1 MKFYC
6 FFLLAVLLPVSHA
19 YSQQKNKSLVLFTVD
34 GKPVDVDEFVYLYR
48 KNHQGREEEFT
59 KEKIEEYLTLFVNFK
74 LKVAEAESRGM
85 GNTESFK
92 NELDGYKVE
101 LRRPFVAEEDAL
113 DQLVKEAYDRMNQEV
128 KASHILISIKGD
140 ASPKDTLEAYNK
152 ANQIRERV
160 IRGEDFGKLAQEFS
174 DDPSAKS
181 NNGDLG
187 YFTALQMVYPFEDA
201 AFKTEIGKVSN
212 LVRTRFG
219 YHIIKV
225 ADRRPSSGEI
235 EVSHILIRGNEN
247 KSRIDEAY
255 QKILAGEDWTKVCK
269 EYSEDPGTK
278 DNGGRLRPFGKGA
291 LASAPAFE
299 EVAFSL
305 REPGDVSSPF
315 QTSFGWHIVKLEKK
329 IPVPPFSEL
338 EPALKRRVA
347 RDERMAISKAKEDER
362 RKKKLNFQESEEL
375 RNKLNQLMD
384 STITKAGWKP
394 ANGLDMS
401 AELFEVNSKKYSLM
415 DFVAYVEKNHPST
428 KESPTAYVNRQYES
442 YVNAVLSNEEDLQ
455 LQLENPEYK
464 SLVDEYREGIL
475 LFSIMEQEVWNKA
488 SDDSLGQVA
497 YYQSHLDKYKAGD
510 RVEAKIFATQNK
522 QFSDHVKEIIL
533 KGDTLKPEDLMKFK
547 SITNSRAYE
556 KGEHPAVDRV
566 NWVIG
571 LQEAEADGM
580 YYLVEI
586 SSLVAPGIKK
596 FEEVRASVISDFQD
610 TLEKKWIEILRS
622 KYPVKINKRGK
633 KEAISILTSKG

>member
-1 MKFYC
+1 MKFVR
-6 FFLLAVLLPVSHA
+6 FFLLAVFLPAGYVF
-19 YSQQKNKSLVLFTVD
+19 SQQKDRPLELFSVD
-34 GKPVDVDEFVYLYR
+34 NKPVDVDEFVYLYK

-59 KEKIEEYLTLFVNFK
+59 KEKIEEYLTLFINFK
-74 LKVAEAESRGM
+74 LKVTEAESRGM

-92 NELDGYKVE
+92 TELNGYKAE
-101 LRRPFVAEEDAL
+101 LRKPFVAEGDAL
-113 DQLVKEAYDRMNQEV
+113 DKLVKEVYDRMNEEV
-128 KASHILISIKGD
+128 KASHILISINGD

-152 ANQIRERV
+152 AIEIRERV
-160 IRGEDFGKLAQEFS
+160 MKGEDFGMLAQEFS
-174 DDPSAKS
+174 SDPSAKS
-181 NNGDLG
+181 NSGDLG

-201 AFKTEIGKVSN
+201 AFKTEVGKVSN
-212 LVRTRFG
+212 PVRTRFG

-225 ADRRPSSGEI
+225 VDRRPSSGEI
-235 EVSHILIRGNEN
+235 EVSHILVRGNEN
-247 KSRIDEAY
+247 KNRIDEAY
-255 QKILAGEDWTKVCK
+255 QKILRGEDWTKVCK

-291 LASAPAFE
+291 LASAPKFE

-305 REPGDVSSPF
+305 RDPGAVSSPF

-362 RKKKLNFQESEEL
+362 RKKKLNFHESEEL

-384 STITKAGWKP
+384 STITKEGWKP

-401 AELFEVNSKKYSLM
+401 AELFEVNSKKYSLA
-415 DFVAYVEKNHPST
+415 DFATFIQKGHTAT
-428 KESPTAYVNRQYES
+428 KESPTTYVNRLYET
-442 YVNAVLSNEEDLQ
+442 YVNSVLSNEEDIQ
-455 LQLENPEYK
+455 LQRENPEYK
-464 SLVDEYREGIL
+464 SLVNEYREGIL

-488 SDDSLGQVA
+488 SNDSLGQVA

-510 RVEAKIFATQNK
+510 RVEARIFATHDK
-522 QFSDHVKEIIL
+522 EFSDQVKETIA
-533 KGDTLKPEDLMKFK
+533 KGDTLKPEDLKKFK

-556 KGEHPAVDRV
+556 KGEHPAIDRV

-586 SSLVAPGIKK
+586 SSLVAPGTKK

-610 TLEKKWIEILRS
+610 ALEKKWIEALRA
-622 KYPVKINKRGK
+622 KYPVKVNKKGK
-633 KEAISILTSKG
+633 KKALSILTSKG

>member
-1 MKFYC
+1 MSSELRMKFCC

-48 KNHQGREEEFT
+48 KNHQSREEEFT

-160 IRGEDFGKLAQEFS
+160 VRGEDFGKLAQEFS

-235 EVSHILIRGNEN
+235 EVSHILLRGNEN

-291 LASAPAFE
+291 
-299 EVAFSL
+299 
-305 REPGDVSSPF
+305 
-315 QTSFGWHIVKLEKK
+315 
-329 IPVPPFSEL
+329 
-338 EPALKRRVA
+338 
-347 RDERMAISKAKEDER
+347 
-362 RKKKLNFQESEEL
+362 
-375 RNKLNQLMD
+375 
-384 STITKAGWKP
+384 
-394 ANGLDMS
+394 
-401 AELFEVNSKKYSLM
+401 
-415 DFVAYVEKNHPST
+415 
-428 KESPTAYVNRQYES
+428 
-442 YVNAVLSNEEDLQ
+442 
-455 LQLENPEYK
+455 
-464 SLVDEYREGIL
+464 
-475 LFSIMEQEVWNKA
+475 
-488 SDDSLGQVA
+488 
-497 YYQSHLDKYKAGD
+497 
-510 RVEAKIFATQNK
+510 
-522 QFSDHVKEIIL
+522 
-533 KGDTLKPEDLMKFK
+533 
-547 SITNSRAYE
+547 
-556 KGEHPAVDRV
+556 
-566 NWVIG
+566 
-571 LQEAEADGM
+571 
-580 YYLVEI
+580 
-586 SSLVAPGIKK
+586 
-596 FEEVRASVISDFQD
+596 
-610 TLEKKWIEILRS
+610 
-622 KYPVKINKRGK
+622 
-633 KEAISILTSKG
+633 